1 MKYRLTLD
9 DFIKSDLDKLK
20 LKLEKN
26 QLAFI
31 SAIEKHYEMYTSMLE
46 HSLIHTVSLE
56 IKNGVPRMSMLL
68 SSETV
73 HLKLPLDWLK
83 GKIIIDSLGLHSIIK
98 DTRMKL
104 NKFSLLLTLFCM

>member
-1 MKYRLTLD
+1 
-9 DFIKSDLDKLK
+9 
-20 LKLEKN
+20 
-26 QLAFI
+26 
-31 SAIEKHYEMYTSMLE
+31 MYTSMLE

-56 IKNGVPRMSMLL
+56 EIKKWSAEDEYATFVK
-68 SSETV
+68 TV